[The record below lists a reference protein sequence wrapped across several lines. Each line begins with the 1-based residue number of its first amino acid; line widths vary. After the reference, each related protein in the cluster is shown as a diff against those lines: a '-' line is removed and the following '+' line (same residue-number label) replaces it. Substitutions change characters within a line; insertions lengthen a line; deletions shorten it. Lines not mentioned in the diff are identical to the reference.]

1 MSELIHTPQLIGPAA
16 FVRCAVGKLL
26 AKRDRAAILLDG
38 GPGVGKTTLADE
50 LALSLTGTKHAVET
64 VNGQSLNVDLV
75 REWRVGTAYGNL
87 FSTWTVKRVDELD
100 HASTGAMAEL
110 LTFLDTMPRNYAIIA
125 TTNEFAK
132 LKAAS
137 KGRLESR
144 FIRFRIDA
152 PDVADTAALLVQRF
166 RITKKQAVAIATGA
180 VPEGELITSGCNVR
194 TALHDAEAL
203 TAILEAQEARP

>member
-1 MSELIHTPQLIGPAA
+1 MSGLINTPQLIGPAA
-16 FVRCAVGKLL
+16 FVRRACGAVL
-26 AKRDRAAILLDG
+26 AKRDRVAILLDG

-50 LALSLTGTKHAVET
+50 LALSLTGTRHAIET

-75 REWRVGTAYGNL
+75 RQWRISTAYGNL
-87 FSTWTVKRVDELD
+87 FSKWTVKRVDEID
-100 HASTGAMAEL
+100 HASSGAMAEL
-110 LTFLDTMPRNYAIIA
+110 LTFLDTLPKGHAIIA

-132 LKAAS
+132 LRAAS

-144 FIRFRIDA
+144 FIRFRVDA
-152 PDVADTAALLVQRF
+152 PDVDETAALIVHRF
-166 RITKKQAVAIATGA
+166 RITGKQARAIASGA

-203 TAILEAQEARP
+203 AAILEAQEARP